1 MNWSALL
8 LQLISGAAGGN
19 IAGALL
25 KQANLGPVGNTIV
38 GIVGGLIGGQIGG
51 MISGAATATASAGGF
66 DMGQLLPGLISGAG
80 GGAVLTGIV
89 GMIKNA
95 MAK

>member
-8 LQLISGAAGGN
+8 LQLISGAAT
-19 IAGALL
+19 AGA
-25 KQANLGPVGNTIV
+25 A
-38 GIVGGLIGGQIGG
+38 
-51 MISGAATATASAGGF
+51 AGGF
-66 DMGQLLPGLISGAG
+66 DMGQLLPGLIEGAG

-89 GMIKNA
+89 GMIKNV